1 MEIEQEYRTFWPRF
15 WAAFLDGAALA
26 PIVWIDQ
33 LLWNNTTSTLALGFW
48 ALLTQGIYLWYYI
61 GFLYKYGQTPGKM
74 ATGVLVLDYN
84 NQKLSF
90 TQAIL
95 RNIVLVLLAPVTL
108 VIVYG
113 NLAEGNIAN
122 RGLGDLESMLWIG
135 SVMMIWG
142 VLEML
147 TMLFNKKRRAIHDY
161 IAGTVVVRQPIET
174 RLNSFKLIRYG
185 LIALFIASL
194 IIPKILPD
202 NNTSVGNLDS
212 IASNKSF
219 VRDDAPC

>member
-1 MEIEQEYRTFWPRF
+1 MEIEQKYRTFWPRF
-15 WAAFLDGAALA
+15 WAALLDGAALA
-26 PIVWIDQ
+26 PIVWLEQ
-33 LLWNNTTSTLALGFW
+33 LIWNNTTSAFALGSW
-48 ALLTQGIYLWYYI
+48 ALLAQIIYFFYYI

-74 ATGVLVLDYN
+74 AMGVLVLDYK

-108 VIVYG
+108 VIVYN

-135 SVMMIWG
+135 VVMMIWG
-142 VLEML
+142 VLEMI

-174 RLNSFKLIRYG
+174 RLNSFKHIRYG
-185 LIALFIASL
+185 LIALFIANL
-194 IIPKILPD
+194 IVPKVLPEH
-202 NNTSVGNLDS
+202 NMSVEGFDS
-212 IASNKSF
+212 TASNKSF
-219 VRDDAPC
+219 VRDV